1 MPEAPNAVPEL
12 ASDPTSRKKF
22 LRMAGG
28 TGIAA
33 SFAVFVSAPA
43 LAAPDATAAEPQ
55 QSAQPQQSEQP
66 QQSQKTAA
74 QIAYDNEI
82 VCQKEEVTGSRLGSH
97 RVCMTRGEWMRSRME
112 DKAWVERM
120 QRTGD
125 AQSK

>member
-1 MPEAPNAVPEL
+1 MLEETHFCVQTRQRGSFVMKRILVL
-12 ASDPTSRKKF
+12 AAFAALIPT
-22 LRMAGG
+22 
-28 TGIAA
+28 
-33 SFAVFVSAPA
+33 PA
-43 LAAPDATAAEPQ
+43 LAAPDAAAGQPAQ
-55 QSAQPQQSEQP
+55 PAQPQQTS
-66 QQSQKTAA
+66 KTAA

-125 AQSK
+125 ASSK

>member
-1 MPEAPNAVPEL
+1 MKRIV
-12 ASDPTSRKKF
+12 
-22 LRMAGG
+22 
-28 TGIAA
+28 GIAA
-33 SFAVFVSAPA
+33 SLAIFVTAPA
-43 LAAPDATAAEPQ
+43 LAAPDATAAQPA
-55 QSAQPQQSEQP
+55 QSAQPQQP
-66 QQSQKTAA
+66 AKTAA

-125 AQSK
+125 ASSK

>member
-1 MPEAPNAVPEL
+1 MKRIV
-12 ASDPTSRKKF
+12 
-22 LRMAGG
+22 
-28 TGIAA
+28 GIAV
-33 SFAVFVSAPA
+33 SLAVLIAAPA
-43 LAAPDATAAEPQ
+43 LAAPDATTAPPAQSPQ
-55 QSAQPQQSEQP
+55 PAQPQQST
-66 QQSQKTAA
+66 KTAA

-125 AQSK
+125 HSSN

>member
-1 MPEAPNAVPEL
+1 MKRIL
-12 ASDPTSRKKF
+12 
-22 LRMAGG
+22 
-28 TGIAA
+28 GIAA
-33 SFAVFVSAPA
+33 SFAVFVAAPA
-43 LAAPDATAAEPQ
+43 LAAPDATTAQPQ
-55 QSAQPQQSEQP
+55 QSAQPR
-66 QQSQKTAA
+66 QSQKTAA